1 MCTQRLYGI
10 WENFKMLSPKYL
22 KIYVTHKFNQIVFC
36 FLINANTMANEW
48 TNAFFDNRTYEYSVD
63 LSI

>member
-1 MCTQRLYGI
+1 MV
-10 WENFKMLSPKYL
+10 SPKYL

-48 TNAFFDNRTYEYSVD
+48 TNAFFDNKTYEYSVD